1 VVLLPLDTKNR
12 VIHTLDVY
20 HSSLNASMIRV
31 GEIFRDAVRLNAA
44 GLIVAYNHP
53 SGDPAPSPEDVAVT
67 GNIVEAGKLLDIN
80 VLDHLVIGHRQ
91 DVSLCKRGLGFDA
104 A

>member
-1 VVLLPLDTKNR
+1 
-12 VIHTLDVY
+12 
-20 HSSLNASMIRV
+20 MIRES
-31 GEIFRDAVRLNAA
+31 EIIHDTVRHNAA
-44 GLIVAYNHP
+44 RLIVARNHP

-67 GNIVEAGKLLDIN
+67 RNIVEAGKLLDIN